1 MKGSNSD
8 EPTLLRRLLDSYGAD
23 PARWPAERRQA
34 ALQYLEG
41 SAEARALRDEAASLD
56 AALDQAAAPAP
67 APELMAAILTA
78 ATAPRP
84 RFWAVPIWPFGPAWK
99 PVSALAA
106 AAILGI
112 VAGSLVPG
120 PFTSRDQVI
129 EGEIGELAGLVVF
142 DQEGEQ

>member
-1 MKGSNSD
+1 MKGGKSD
-8 EPTLLRRLLDSYGAD
+8 DLTLLRRLLDSYGAD
-23 PARWPAERRQA
+23 PGRWPAERRQA
-34 ALQYLEG
+34 ALHYLEG
-41 SAEARALRDEAASLD
+41 SAEARALRDEAAGLD
-56 AALDQAAAPAP
+56 EALDRATAPAP
-67 APELMAAILTA
+67 APQLMAAILAA

-84 RFWAVPIWPFGPAWK
+84 RFWAASLWPFGPIWR

-129 EGEIGELAGLVVF
+129 EGEIGELAGMVVF
-142 DQEGEQ
+142 DQEGE